1 MSPFLEND
9 PENKRL
15 DNISLEL
22 NTMQSSHTQELPLCA
37 NTPLE
42 NIYPPVSEGDL
53 YVLLL
58 VKEMVLLYYSE
69 RHYDWKYSSLYQTR
83 HENIKQQQIPSPL
96 PGKEAL
102 EDSLESLLICLKAL
116 LIYCHNPQKK
126 PGKRIKNICKD
137 SVTLKVLLSVARKAT
152 S

>member
-1 MSPFLEND
+1 MSPSLENG

-22 NTMQSSHTQELPLCA
+22 NTMQSSHTQELLLCA
-37 NTPLE
+37 NTPVE

-116 LIYCHNPQKK
+116 LIYCHNPQKT
-126 PGKRIKNICKD
+126 PGKRIKGK
-137 SVTLKVLLSVARKAT
+137 
-152 S
+152 